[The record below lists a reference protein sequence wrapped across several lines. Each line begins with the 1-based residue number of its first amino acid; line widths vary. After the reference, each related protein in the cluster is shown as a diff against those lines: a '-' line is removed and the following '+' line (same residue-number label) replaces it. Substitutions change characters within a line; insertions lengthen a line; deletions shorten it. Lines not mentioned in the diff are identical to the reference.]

1 MFMVM
6 CGGKLGKNPHPH
18 FFGLCGY
25 ESKTNN
31 LVKVIMKALL
41 ISGGLPWNQIAQKF
55 VCFGVD
61 GINVSLGTKI
71 AVTKQIHDKYAS
83 NYLKIFYVAHH
94 TNLIMQTLSSL
105 DLVIILKIY
114 YKPCVTIRTFI

>member
-1 MFMVM
+1 MFMVL
-6 CGGKLGKNPHPH
+6 CGGKLGKGSHSH

-31 LVKVIMKALL
+31 LVRVIMKPLQ

-61 GINVSLGTKI
+61 GTNVSQGTKI
-71 AVTKQIHDKYAS
+71 GVTKQIHDNYAS
-83 NYLKIFYVAHH
+83 NYLKIFCVAHH
-94 TNLIMQTLSSL
+94 TNLIM
-105 DLVIILKIY
+105 
-114 YKPCVTIRTFI
+114 